1 MTYLIFQSNPWLLP
15 ALMLVV
21 LGLSI
26 EIPYRCGPLLARYIP
41 KNTDPFNAIQAGILT
56 LSAFVLALSF
66 NQASARF
73 DTRRALVVKEA
84 DAIGTAWL
92 RANQL
97 GSIESRRFRKIL
109 TDYTAT
115 RLRAYETPGN
125 PVLYKETIDRGD
137 KDQNGLWAIA
147 SSALRAH
154 QSNLGISLLVQSTND
169 MIDTWLEQLQALTG
183 HVPTAVIVLTLMLV
197 ILGTLSLGMRFA
209 IDESRP
215 AVLSAIYVVAYVLV
229 INMMVDYDRPN
240 TGFVRVSVTPLRLQL
255 QSMQRSP

>member
-1 MTYLIFQSNPWLLP
+1 
-15 ALMLVV
+15 MLVV

-26 EIPYRCGPLLARYIP
+26 EAPYRFGPLLAGYIP
-41 KNTDPFNAIQAGILT
+41 KNTDPFNAVQTGILT

-66 NQASARF
+66 DQASARF

-84 DAIGTAWL
+84 NAIGTTWL

-97 GSIESRRFRKIL
+97 ESRESKRFRQIL
-109 TDYTAT
+109 RDYTAA

-125 PVLYKETIDRGD
+125 PALYRETIDRGD
-137 KDQNGLWAIA
+137 KDQSELWAIA
-147 SSALRAH
+147 SSALQAH
-154 QSNLGISLLVQSTND
+154 QTNLGLSLLMQSTNN

-197 ILGTLSLGMRFA
+197 ILGTLSLGLRFA

-215 AVLSAIYVVAYVLV
+215 AILSAIYVIAYVLV

-240 TGFVRVSVTPLRLQL
+240 TGFVRVSVTPLQLQL
-255 QSMQRSP
+255 QSMERSL